1 MEKKEYELLIR
12 NKEKLEKDRE
22 SVLRDANISIN
33 ELSKNLI
40 IASSILI
47 GLTSAL
53 IGNEA
58 IRTSI
63 NSLEKMLFLMSWLFL
78 IISIFLGIIQFF
90 INYKFLRSWGK
101 VRTKII
107 RKISNKGYK
116 KYDDFR
122 KDSIR
127 NQDKLKSRPPMAST
141 IFQVIFIF
149 LGLISIGFFMY
160 FTVLA

>member
-1 MEKKEYELLIR
+1 MDKKEYELLIK

-40 IASSILI
+40 IASSILV

-53 IGNEA
+53 IGTEA
-58 IRTSI
+58 IRTNIS
-63 NSLEKMLFLMSWLFL
+63 SLGKMLFLMSWLFL

-90 INYKFLRSWGK
+90 MNYNFLRSWGK
-101 VRTKII
+101 VRSKII
-107 RKISNKGYK
+107 RKISNKEYE

-122 KDSIR
+122 KDSIEK
-127 NQDKLKSRPPMAST
+127 QAKLKSHPPMAST

-149 LGLISIGFFMY
+149 LGLISIGFFVY
-160 FTVLA
+160 FTLLA